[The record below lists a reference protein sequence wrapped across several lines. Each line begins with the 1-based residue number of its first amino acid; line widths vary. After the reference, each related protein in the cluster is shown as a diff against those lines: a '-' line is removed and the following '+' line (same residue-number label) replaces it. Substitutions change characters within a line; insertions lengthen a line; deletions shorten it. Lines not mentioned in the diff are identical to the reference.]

1 MKKAWSKYSKLL
13 LCFMAVLLI
22 VTGCGC
28 DKKEKKDEKKQTE
41 SKVTLLDDQ
50 TVEGLAITG
59 FSITYDK
66 GMSKI
71 VANVKNTNNTE
82 QALKTIEINLY
93 DKKGK
98 LLIQTYGY
106 IGDVIAAEDNKQ
118 IITDVTEDLRSATK
132 VEYKIAR

>member
-1 MKKAWSKYSKLL
+1 MKKVVSKYSKLL
-13 LCFMAVLLI
+13 LCFMAVLLV

-28 DKKEKKDEKKQTE
+28 DKKDKTKANKKVE

-66 GMSKI
+66 GISKV
-71 VANVKNTNNTE
+71 VANVNNTNAE
-82 QALKTIEINLY
+82 AVSLKNIEISLY

-106 IGDVIAAEDNKQ
+106 IGDSIEANDNKQ